1 VTVRV
6 VVADDQAL
14 VRAGLRGII
23 DLAPDLTVV
32 AEAADG
38 AEAVEATR
46 RLRPDVVV
54 MDVRMPVMNGID
66 ATARITAAG
75 DARVLMLTTF
85 DLDDH
90 VYAALRAGASG
101 FLLKDLPPAD
111 LHAAIRIVSAG
122 EALLAPTVTRRLI
135 ERHVVGEVVGAE
147 AAATPGVTD
156 REREVLLLVAA
167 GLTNA
172 EIGVRLHIT
181 AGTAKTHVAHLLTK
195 IGARDRIQLVIH
207 AYRTGLVAR
216 TPLDRDR

>member
-1 VTVRV
+1 VTLRI
-6 VVADDQAL
+6 VVADDQPL

-54 MDVRMPVMNGID
+54 MDVRMPVMDGID
-66 ATARITAAG
+66 ATARITADT

-101 FLLKDLPPAD
+101 FLLKDVPPAD
-111 LHAAIRIVSAG
+111 LHAAIRIVAAG

-135 ERHVVGEVVGAE
+135 ERHVVGSPPEPA
-147 AAATPGVTD
+147 PGVTG
-156 REREVLLLVAA
+156 REREVLLLVAE

-181 AGTAKTHVAHLLTK
+181 AGTAKTHVGHLLTK
-195 IGARDRIQLVIH
+195 LGARDRIQLVIGAH
-207 AYRTGLVAR
+207 RSGLVAR
-216 TPLDRDR
+216 NPDGGRGGSR